1 MSRLINLVES
11 SKARRKRLIVAAADD
26 DVVLAAIKSAVEHEI
41 VFPVLVGP
49 RTDIEELSKQIGLNL
64 SHCEIVDVPK
74 DQSVTKAVELASK
87 NGELL
92 MKGSVKTS
100 DLMRTV
106 LQEEYGLRIGATI
119 TMVSVFDIPS
129 YHKLLA
135 ITDAGM
141 IISPTLDQK
150 IDMINISVKV
160 MKKLGVQKPKVA
172 ILGAVEVPN
181 AKMPATVDAA
191 VLSKM
196 NDRGQIKD
204 CIVDG
209 PFALDNAVSI
219 QAARHKGI
227 ESVVAGDADI
237 LIMPDIEAGN
247 IFYKSMAFLA
257 NAKVASVILGAKLPI
272 VLTSRADSDETK
284 LYSIALAAM
293 LS

>member
-26 DVVLAAIKSAVEHEI
+26 DVVLAAIKSAVEYEI

-49 RTDIEELSKQIGLNL
+49 RIDIEELSKQVRLNL
-64 SHCEIVDVPK
+64 SQCEIVDVPK

-247 IFYKSMAFLA
+247 IFYKSMVFLA